1 MTPEQIEKYI
11 EKEERKGTPLSI
23 HFKDRQSVTGTF
35 VETADYDEL
44 KLKNLWRV
52 VTPANI
58 NDWNKTKNQ
67 NLNRIFNGASFTRL
81 SD

>member
-11 EKEERKGTPLSI
+11 EKQDRKGGLISI

-35 VETADYDEL
+35 VETTDYDEL

-52 VTPANI
+52 VTEANI
-58 NDWNKTKNQ
+58 SDWNKTKNQ